1 MSIENSSAEL
11 GAVVELSNAKAKP
24 FALTERNRRLILDA
38 QKTYRRRNR
47 LERRIEFS
55 WLSWL
60 FDEFPTDEM
69 YRPPLGERRNTRQ
82 EMAYHR
88 FRQMMSW
95 SYWSGIKSSS
105 GIKLAA
111 VAGLVAGFLQAAP
124 LLKGA

>member
-1 MSIENSSAEL
+1 MSIENSSAEP
-11 GAVVELSNAKAKP
+11 GAVVELNNPKAKP

-38 QKTYRRRNR
+38 QRTYRRRKR

-82 EMAYHR
+82 KMAYHR
-88 FRQMMSW
+88 FRQIMSW
-95 SYWSGIKSSS
+95 
-105 GIKLAA
+105 
-111 VAGLVAGFLQAAP
+111 
-124 LLKGA
+124 